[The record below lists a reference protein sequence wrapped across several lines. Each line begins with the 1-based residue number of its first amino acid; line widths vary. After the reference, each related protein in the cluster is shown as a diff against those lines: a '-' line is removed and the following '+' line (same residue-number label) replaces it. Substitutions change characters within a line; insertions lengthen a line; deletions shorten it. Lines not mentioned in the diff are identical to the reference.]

1 MASNDKMRVPWFGRL
16 RRVHM
21 GNGQPAEW
29 LAPAEVTA
37 RVQLDYLSAVTW
49 FQGAALFDRTHLW
62 SVAPMYLS
70 GRFLQRYRTLLAA
83 NQNACLP
90 DIVGVVRADHDVN
103 VRHFSASGARCV
115 VVDRQ
120 QHRRLAIYQRASGV
134 RISTQDLGSSV
145 LVYRMEYDLT
155 GSRWKIS
162 AIVQEI
168 PDSVV
173 TNSIPTQLIAAL
185 ALRVPAGR
193 DC

>member
-1 MASNDKMRVPWFGRL
+1 MASDEKKRVPWFDRL

-29 LAPAEVTA
+29 LAPAEVVA
-37 RVQLDYLSAVTW
+37 RAQVDYLSAMTW
-49 FQGAALFDRTHLW
+49 FQDAALFDRTHLW
-62 SVAPMYLS
+62 SVAPMYLC

-83 NQNACLP
+83 NQDARTP
-90 DIVGVVRADHDVN
+90 DIAGVVRADHDVS

-145 LVYRMEYDLT
+145 LVYRMEYDLIS
-155 GSRWKIS
+155 SRWKI
-162 AIVQEI
+162 AGIVQEL
-168 PDSVV
+168 PDSAV
-173 TNSIPTQLIAAL
+173 TGSIPAQLIAAP